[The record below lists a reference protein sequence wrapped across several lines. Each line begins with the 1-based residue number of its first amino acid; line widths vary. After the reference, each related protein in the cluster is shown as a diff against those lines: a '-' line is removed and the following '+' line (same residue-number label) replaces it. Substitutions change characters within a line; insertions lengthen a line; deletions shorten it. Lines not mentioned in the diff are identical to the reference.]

1 MPSTTFQPRA
11 RRPRPRR
18 RRALRWLGLILIALL
33 CVLGA
38 TLWAALPTFAALRD
52 ARTQLGAME
61 NTAVPLRRDPS
72 ATRLTDLDRHDV
84 RLIGD
89 LRVVGAAWGVWRA
102 PLLWASRLAPHVHE
116 QLGQVD
122 AVLAYGGDIA
132 QAAHL
137 LAPSA
142 APLLAARDGGATTRL
157 VDHLAASRAS
167 LSAAAALLDQA
178 AAVRQRIAARALPS
192 MAQTAFA
199 RLDPLVAP
207 APAALRA
214 LAALP
219 AALGADGPRDY
230 LVVPQ
235 NSEDL
240 RASGGF
246 IGTVGILHVVHGQAR
261 LIDAEDSYAIDGG
274 RRPNVDPPLPI
285 GVHGWTAWYFRDA
298 NWSADFP
305 TTARLLE
312 TFYRLGTGRHV
323 DGVIAFD
330 SLLTPRLLTL
340 TGPVVVPG
348 YGDILTPLNAF
359 ARIDAHVNILN
370 GPTNK
375 AFAVAAYQETF
386 TRLLALSGPS
396 AKLALTVAT
405 DSVRARDLLLYADD
419 PRIEAAVRLAGADGA
434 IAATRG
440 DYLYAVDTNTSTN
453 KVNQFVRESLSY
465 RARIARDRGVVATA
479 TLTYTNTADTT
490 NLAPQNGAPFYSD
503 FVRLFVPADSTL
515 LAATGLN
522 ETWPTYAAHGKTQFS
537 GYFEAPSHQSRTI
550 VFRYRIPPTVDAG
563 DRYTLLVQRQPG
575 TAAMPLTIDIA
586 ATEGVRLDGGTRR
599 LTTALGA
606 DVSVAFGLAGGTPRP
621 QQVALTP
628 SDPPAS
634 PGSQPEPWV
643 TVPTG
648 MTTPTQ

>member
-18 RRALRWLGLILIALL
+18 RRALRWLGLILIVLL
-33 CVLGA
+33 CALGA
-38 TLWAALPTFAALRD
+38 ALWAALPTFAALRD
-52 ARTQLGAME
+52 ARAQLGAME
-61 NTAVPLRRDPS
+61 GAAVPLRRDPS
-72 ATRLTDLDRHDV
+72 VALLADLDRHDV

-89 LRVVGAAWGVWRA
+89 LRVAGATWDGWRA
-102 PLLWASRLAPHVHE
+102 PLLWTSRLVPRVHA

-122 AVLAYGGDIA
+122 ALLAYSGDIA

-142 APLLAARDGGATTRL
+142 APLLAARDGGATARL
-157 VDHLAASRAS
+157 VDHLATARA
-167 LSAAAALLDQA
+167 LLRAAAALLDH
-178 AAVRQRIAARALPS
+178 AVGARQRIAAGALPS
-192 MAQTAFA
+192 VAQTAFA

-207 APAALRA
+207 APAMLRA

-246 IGTVGILHVVHGQAR
+246 IGTVGILHIVHGQAR
-261 LIDAEDSYAIDGG
+261 LIDTEDSYAVDGG

-312 TFYRLGTGRHV
+312 TFYRLGTGRRV

-340 TGPVVVPG
+340 TGPLVVPG
-348 YGDILTPLNAF
+348 YGDILTSQNAF
-359 ARIDAHVNILN
+359 ARIDAHVNVLN
-370 GPTNK
+370 GPANK

-386 TRLLALSGPS
+386 KRLLALSGPA
-396 AKLALTVAT
+396 AKLALPVAT
-405 DSVRARDLLLYADD
+405 DSVRAHDLLLYADD
-419 PRIEAAVRLAGADGA
+419 ARSESAIRLAGVDGA
-434 IAATRG
+434 INATRG

-453 KVNQFVRESLSY
+453 KVNQFVRESSSY
-465 RARIARDRGVVATA
+465 RARIGRDRVVVATA
-479 TLTYTNTADTT
+479 SLTYTNTADTT

-503 FVRLFVPADSTL
+503 FVRLFVPAGSTL
-515 LAATGLN
+515 LATTGLD
-522 ETWPTYAAHGKTQFS
+522 ETWPVYTVHGKTQFS
-537 GYFEAPSHQSRTI
+537 GYFELPSHQSRTI
-550 VFRYRIPPTVDAG
+550 TFRYCIPPTVDAG
-563 DRYTLLVQRQPG
+563 ARYTLLIQKQPG
-575 TAAMPLTIDIA
+575 TAATPLTIDIA
-586 ATEGVRLDGGTRR
+586 TAEGVRLGGGTRR
-599 LTTALGA
+599 LTTALGT
-606 DVSVAFGLAGGTPRP
+606 DIGVAAGLTGGTPRP
-621 QQVALTP
+621 QKIALTP
-628 SDPPAS
+628 SDPPAPS
-634 PGSQPEPWV
+634 GSQPEPWV

-648 MTTPTQ
+648 MTTPAG